1 MTTCS
6 RDSDRG
12 EGGERRDPHKR
23 AAPSPAGGRLRTAT
37 RARVHMRLPSFS
49 ALSAPVSTPPAP
61 QCLLCATP
69 AALNKPLL
77 QSPPAS
83 ETGPLQQSSRPP
95 TPSCPG
101 GTHQSAAAA
110 HSCDA
115 SGTDCSA
122 MTTAR
127 YRPTW
132 DLALDPLVSCKLC
145 LGEYPVEQMTTI
157 AQCQC
162 IFCTLCLKQYV
173 ELLIKEGLETA
184 ISCPDAACPKQGHL
198 QEDEIECMVAAE
210 IMQRYKKLQF
220 EREVLLDPCRTW
232 CPTSTCQ
239 AVCQLQDMGLQT
251 PQLVRCKACDV
262 EFCSAC
268 KASWHPGQGCPE
280 TMPISFLPGETS
292 SAFKLEE
299 DDAPIKRC
307 PKCKVYI
314 ERDEGCAQ
322 MMCKNCKHAFCWYCL
337 ESLDDDFLL
346 IHYDKGP
353 CRNKLGHSRASVIW
367 HRTQVVGIFAG
378 FGLLLLVA
386 SPFLLLATPF
396 VLCCKCKC
404 SKGDDDPLPT

>member
-1 MTTCS
+1 
-6 RDSDRG
+6 
-12 EGGERRDPHKR
+12 
-23 AAPSPAGGRLRTAT
+23 
-37 RARVHMRLPSFS
+37 
-49 ALSAPVSTPPAP
+49 
-61 QCLLCATP
+61 
-69 AALNKPLL
+69 
-77 QSPPAS
+77 
-83 ETGPLQQSSRPP
+83 
-95 TPSCPG
+95 
-101 GTHQSAAAA
+101 
-110 HSCDA
+110 
-115 SGTDCSA
+115 

-220 EREVLLDPCRTW
+220 EREFKRSKGT
-232 CPTSTCQ
+232 
-239 AVCQLQDMGLQT
+239 
-251 PQLVRCKACDV
+251 
-262 EFCSAC
+262 
-268 KASWHPGQGCPE
+268 QGSSE
-280 TMPISFLPGETS
+280 TKHS

>member
-1 MTTCS
+1 
-6 RDSDRG
+6 
-12 EGGERRDPHKR
+12 
-23 AAPSPAGGRLRTAT
+23 
-37 RARVHMRLPSFS
+37 
-49 ALSAPVSTPPAP
+49 
-61 QCLLCATP
+61 
-69 AALNKPLL
+69 
-77 QSPPAS
+77 
-83 ETGPLQQSSRPP
+83 
-95 TPSCPG
+95 
-101 GTHQSAAAA
+101 
-110 HSCDA
+110 
-115 SGTDCSA
+115 

-145 LGEYPVEQMTTI
+145 LGEFPLEQMTTI
-157 AQCQC
+157 TQCQC
-162 IFCTLCLKQYV
+162 VFCTLCLKQYV

-184 ISCPDAACPKQGHL
+184 ISCPDSGCPKRGHL
-198 QEDEIECMVAAE
+198 LEN
-210 IMQRYKKLQF
+210 
-220 EREVLLDPCRTW
+220 EVLLDPCRTW
-232 CPTSTCQ
+232 CPSSSCQ
-239 AVCQLQDMGLQT
+239 AVCQLKEMEVAQ
-251 PQLVRCKACDV
+251 PQLVKCAVCTL

-268 KASWHPGQGCPE
+268 KANWHPGQVCPPQE
-280 TMPISFLPGETS
+280 NNLPITAFLPGETS
-292 SAFKLEE
+292 SFYKS
-299 DDAPIKRC
+299 DDDDGPIKRC

>member
-1 MTTCS
+1 MVVL
-6 RDSDRG
+6 
-12 EGGERRDPHKR
+12 
-23 AAPSPAGGRLRTAT
+23 A
-37 RARVHMRLPSFS
+37 SFS
-49 ALSAPVSTPPAP
+49 YSLFSEVLCSPHVSQVSSPLLSLVRSQLPGLQGP
-61 QCLLCATP
+61 QCLPVPKAFSHGSSWTARHEGRSQRNARKHIRTP
-69 AALNKPLL
+69 GFGQKTVPLL
-77 QSPPAS
+77 
-83 ETGPLQQSSRPP
+83 R
-95 TPSCPG
+95 
-101 GTHQSAAAA
+101 
-110 HSCDA
+110 
-115 SGTDCSA
+115 SGILGDCSA

-232 CPTSTCQ
+232 CPASACQ
-239 AVCQLQDMGLQT
+239 AVCQLQEMGLQT
-251 PQLVRCKACDV
+251 PQLVQCKACDM

-280 TMPISFLPGETS
+280 ALPITFLPGETS

>member
-1 MTTCS
+1 MT
-6 RDSDRG
+6 
-12 EGGERRDPHKR
+12 
-23 AAPSPAGGRLRTAT
+23 
-37 RARVHMRLPSFS
+37 M
-49 ALSAPVSTPPAP
+49 
-61 QCLLCATP
+61 
-69 AALNKPLL
+69 
-77 QSPPAS
+77 
-83 ETGPLQQSSRPP
+83 
-95 TPSCPG
+95 
-101 GTHQSAAAA
+101 
-110 HSCDA
+110 
-115 SGTDCSA
+115 
-122 MTTAR
+122 AR

-132 DLALDPLVSCKLC
+132 ELAVDPLVSCKLC
-145 LGEYPVEQMTTI
+145 LGEFPLEQMTTI
-157 AQCQC
+157 TQCQC
-162 IFCTLCLKQYV
+162 VFCTLCLKQYV

-184 ISCPDAACPKQGHL
+184 ISCPDSACPKRGLL
-198 QEDEIECMVAAE
+198 QENEIECMVASE
-210 IMQRYKKLQF
+210 TMQRYKKLQF

-232 CPTSTCQ
+232 CPSSTCQ
-239 AVCQLQDMGLQT
+239 AVCQLKEADSPAM
-251 PQLVRCKACDV
+251 PQLVQCAVCAL

-268 KASWHPGQGCPE
+268 KANWHPGQACQE
-280 TMPISFLPGETS
+280 SNLPITAFLPGENS
-292 SAFKLEE
+292 SFFKNEE

-386 SPFLLLATPF
+386 SPFLLLATPI

>member
-1 MTTCS
+1 MVLQGSPVPDVMTT
-6 RDSDRG
+6 
-12 EGGERRDPHKR
+12 
-23 AAPSPAGGRLRTAT
+23 
-37 RARVHMRLPSFS
+37 
-49 ALSAPVSTPPAP
+49 
-61 QCLLCATP
+61 
-69 AALNKPLL
+69 
-77 QSPPAS
+77 
-83 ETGPLQQSSRPP
+83 
-95 TPSCPG
+95 
-101 GTHQSAAAA
+101 GTS
-110 HSCDA
+110 
-115 SGTDCSA
+115 
-122 MTTAR
+122 AR

-132 DLALDPLVSCKLC
+132 DLALDPLMSCKLC
-145 LGEYPVEQMTTI
+145 LGEFPHEQMTTI
-157 AQCQC
+157 SQCQC
-162 IFCTLCLKQYV
+162 VFCSLCLKQYV
-173 ELLIKEGLETA
+173 ELLIKEGLETT
-184 ISCPDAACPKQGHL
+184 ISCPDSACPKQGHL
-198 QEDEIECMVAAE
+198 LENEIECMVAAGS
-210 IMQRYKKLQF
+210 MQRYRRLQF

-232 CPTSTCQ
+232 CPSSSCQ
-239 AVCQLQDMGLQT
+239 AVCQLKEGEVAL
-251 PQLVRCKACDV
+251 PQLVQCSVCSL

-268 KASWHPGQGCPE
+268 QASWHKGQACQDN
-280 TMPISFLPGETS
+280 MPIITFLPGETS
-292 SAFKLEE
+292 SFYKSDD
-299 DDAPIKRC
+299 DDAPIKCC

>member
-1 MTTCS
+1 MASLQC
-6 RDSDRG
+6 G
-12 EGGERRDPHKR
+12 
-23 AAPSPAGGRLRTAT
+23 AADF
-37 RARVHMRLPSFS
+37 LPSTE
-49 ALSAPVSTPPAP
+49 ARTV
-61 QCLLCATP
+61 
-69 AALNKPLL
+69 
-77 QSPPAS
+77 
-83 ETGPLQQSSRPP
+83 ESSV
-95 TPSCPG
+95 
-101 GTHQSAAAA
+101 AVK
-110 HSCDA
+110 
-115 SGTDCSA
+115 

-132 DLALDPLVSCKLC
+132 ELAVDPLVSCKLC
-145 LGEYPVEQMTTI
+145 LGEFPLEQMTTI
-157 AQCQC
+157 TQCQC
-162 IFCTLCLKQYV
+162 VFCTLCLKQYV

-184 ISCPDAACPKQGHL
+184 ISCPDSACPKRGHL
-198 QEDEIECMVAAE
+198 LENEIECMVATE
-210 IMQRYKKLQF
+210 MMQKYKKLQF

-232 CPTSTCQ
+232 CPSSTCQ
-239 AVCQLQDMGLQT
+239 AVCQLKESDSPAL
-251 PQLVRCKACDV
+251 PQLVQCAVCAL
-262 EFCSAC
+262 EFCSTC
-268 KASWHPGQGCPE
+268 KANWHPGQACQE
-280 TMPISFLPGETS
+280 NNLPITSFLPGENGS
-292 SAFKLEE
+292 FYKNEE

-386 SPFLLLATPF
+386 SPFLLLATPI

>member
-1 MTTCS
+1 MFLSGEASLAITYMLIYFPRICFCESQPPGTVVMLHFSINRQPIPFSSGICS
-6 RDSDRG
+6 LESQTRILHLVLELTEPNLLVG
-12 EGGERRDPHKR
+12 
-23 AAPSPAGGRLRTAT
+23 AACTWTRPSE
-37 RARVHMRLPSFS
+37 FF
-49 ALSAPVSTPPAP
+49 
-61 QCLLCATP
+61 
-69 AALNKPLL
+69 
-77 QSPPAS
+77 
-83 ETGPLQQSSRPP
+83 
-95 TPSCPG
+95 
-101 GTHQSAAAA
+101 
-110 HSCDA
+110 
-115 SGTDCSA
+115 A
-122 MTTAR
+122 MTMAR

-145 LGEYPVEQMTTI
+145 LGEFPVEQMTTI

-162 IFCTLCLKQYV
+162 IFCTMCLKQYV
-173 ELLIKEGLETA
+173 EILIKEGLETT
-184 ISCPDAACPKQGHL
+184 ISCPDSRCPKHGHL
-198 QEDEIECMVAAE
+198 QEHEIECMVE
-210 IMQRYKKLQF
+210 VDIMEMYKKLQF

-232 CPTSTCQ
+232 CPSSSCQ
-239 AVCQLQDMGLQT
+239 AVCQLQEAGPLN
-251 PQLVRCKACDV
+251 PQLVQCNICDI

-268 KASWHPGQGCPE
+268 KANWHPGQGCPDNL
-280 TMPISFLPGETS
+280 PITFLPGEAGS
-292 SAFKLEE
+292 VCKIEE
-299 DDAPIKRC
+299 DEVPIKRC

-404 SKGDDDPLPT
+404 SKGDDDPLPS

>member
-1 MTTCS
+1 M
-6 RDSDRG
+6 
-12 EGGERRDPHKR
+12 GG
-23 AAPSPAGGRLRTAT
+23 
-37 RARVHMRLPSFS
+37 
-49 ALSAPVSTPPAP
+49 
-61 QCLLCATP
+61 
-69 AALNKPLL
+69 
-77 QSPPAS
+77 
-83 ETGPLQQSSRPP
+83 
-95 TPSCPG
+95 
-101 GTHQSAAAA
+101 
-110 HSCDA
+110 
-115 SGTDCSA
+115 
-122 MTTAR
+122 
-127 YRPTW
+127 
-132 DLALDPLVSCKLC
+132 LVSQTIVASKLH
-145 LGEYPVEQMTTI
+145 GPVQ
-157 AQCQC
+157 
-162 IFCTLCLKQYV
+162 CLKQYV

-232 CPTSTCQ
+232 CPASTCQ
-239 AVCQLQDMGLQT
+239 AVCQLQEMGLQT
-251 PQLVRCKACDV
+251 PQLVRCKACDM

-280 TMPISFLPGETS
+280 TMPITFLPGETS
-292 SAFKLEE
+292 SAFRLEE
-299 DDAPIKRC
+299 DEAPIKRC

-404 SKGDDDPLPT
+404 GNGDDDPLPP

>member
-1 MTTCS
+1 M
-6 RDSDRG
+6 DSSGKEALSWECGLGMGVEPPAESGTLPAPRS
-12 EGGERRDPHKR
+12 GGTPVPKTFSHGSSWTACHEARSQLNARKHI
-23 AAPSPAGGRLRTAT
+23 RTPGFGQKT
-37 RARVHMRLPSFS
+37 VPLLPSGI
-49 ALSAPVSTPPAP
+49 L
-61 QCLLCATP
+61 
-69 AALNKPLL
+69 
-77 QSPPAS
+77 
-83 ETGPLQQSSRPP
+83 G
-95 TPSCPG
+95 
-101 GTHQSAAAA
+101 
-110 HSCDA
+110 
-115 SGTDCSA
+115 DCSA

-232 CPTSTCQ
+232 CPASACQ
-239 AVCQLQDMGLQT
+239 AVCQLQEMGLQT
-251 PQLVRCKACDV
+251 PQLVQCKACDM

-280 TMPISFLPGETS
+280 TLPITFLPGETS
-292 SAFKLEE
+292 SPCAESLLAHPSSPESARLSLCLPLTTLLSLETPCRPQIQGSRPSFVRIPRSQGRAADPTVWAPHWRCSAFKVEE

-337 ESLDDDFLL
+337 ESLD
-346 IHYDKGP
+346 
-353 CRNKLGHSRASVIW
+353 
-367 HRTQVVGIFAG
+367 
-378 FGLLLLVA
+378 
-386 SPFLLLATPF
+386 SP
-396 VLCCKCKC
+396 
-404 SKGDDDPLPT
+404 

>member
-1 MTTCS
+1 MP
-6 RDSDRG
+6 RG
-12 EGGERRDPHKR
+12 GISGQW
-23 AAPSPAGGRLRTAT
+23 
-37 RARVHMRLPSFS
+37 VS
-49 ALSAPVSTPPAP
+49 A
-61 QCLLCATP
+61 
-69 AALNKPLL
+69 
-77 QSPPAS
+77 
-83 ETGPLQQSSRPP
+83 
-95 TPSCPG
+95 
-101 GTHQSAAAA
+101 
-110 HSCDA
+110 
-115 SGTDCSA
+115 DCSA
-122 MTTAR
+122 MTTTR

-145 LGEYPVEQMTTI
+145 LGEYPLEQMTTV

-162 IFCTLCLKQYV
+162 VFCTLCLKQYV

-184 ISCPDAACPKQGHL
+184 ISCPDAACPRQGQL
-198 QEDEIECMVAAE
+198 QDSEIECMVAAE
-210 IMQRYKKLQF
+210 MMQRYKKLQF

-232 CPTSTCQ
+232 CPASTCQ
-239 AVCQLQDMGLQT
+239 AVCQLQEMGLQT
-251 PQLVRCKACDV
+251 PQLVRCKACDT

-280 TMPISFLPGETS
+280 TVPITFLPGDTS
-292 SAFKLEE
+292 SVFRLEE

-322 MMCKNCKHAFCWYCL
+322 MMCKSCKHAFCWYCL

-386 SPFLLLATPF
+386 SPLLLLATPF
-396 VLCCKCKC
+396 VLCCRCKC